1 MFPRFA
7 AASAIASIAIAIA
20 ALILRLLAG
29 VNLARIY
36 PVTILWCI
44 VPLAWGV
51 WALLT
56 PTSWLPQRLPAWGA
70 ILGAVAGSLAGFAL
84 NLPSRLLG
92 VDVPLFA
99 RAIGVVVM
107 TAFYYL
113 LWMLVR
119 RAYRSLT
126 GTRNA

>member
-7 AASAIASIAIAIA
+7 AASAISSIAIAIA
-20 ALILRLLAG
+20 ALVLRLLPG
-29 VNLARIY
+29 VTFARIY
-36 PVTILWCI
+36 PLAMLWCV
-44 VPLAWGV
+44 VPLAWGL

-56 PTSWLPQRLPAWGA
+56 PPSWLPQRLPAWGA
-70 ILGAVAGSLAGFAL
+70 ILGAAAGLLAGLAL

-92 VDVPLFA
+92 LDVPLFA